1 VKSAVETLNPT
12 RVKLTVEVPY
22 DELKSSVDA
31 AYKTIAGQVNIPG
44 FRRGHVPARI
54 IDQRV
59 GKGAVL
65 EEAVNNALPHF
76 YGQAVEENQVRP
88 LGQPTVDITDV
99 PDPAAGGDLKFTAEV
114 DVRPEVQLPDYA
126 SLAITVEDVEVS
138 DDDVDERLASLQ
150 QRFGTLVGAD
160 RAATA
165 GDFVSIDLAADI
177 DGEEIDAVKGV
188 SYEIGSGTMIEGLDD
203 ALTGLSAGDSADFE
217 APLAGGDRAGETSHI
232 HVTVNSVK
240 ERELPDLDDDF
251 AQLAS
256 EFDTLD
262 ALRANLHEQAEQ
274 TKRMEQGIEARDKV
288 LEALLEASD
297 VPVPEALVEAEVH
310 SHLESEDRLDDDE
323 HGAEVGESAR
333 KGLQTQFLLDAIVE
347 KEKVSVGQPELVEYL
362 VMNAAQYGME
372 PNEFAKAVEEAG
384 QVPAMVGEVA
394 RRKALA
400 LVLEQAT
407 VTDASGR
414 PVDLEALRPR
424 AAEEPAVEVL
434 EQDLS
439 AAAQA
444 GDEAGDEAAGKPA
457 QES

>member
-22 DELKSSVDA
+22 EELKPSLDA
-31 AYKTIAGQVNIPG
+31 AYRTIAGQVNIPG

-59 GKGAVL
+59 GRGAVL
-65 EEAVNNALPHF
+65 EEAVNNALPQF

-88 LGQPTVDITDV
+88 LGQPTVDVTDI
-99 PDPAAGGDLKFTAEV
+99 PDGGEGGELKFTAEV
-114 DVRPEVQLPDYA
+114 DVRPAVELPDYE
-126 SLAITVEDVEVS
+126 SLSVTVDDVEVS
-138 DDDVDERLASLQ
+138 DEDVEERVTALR
-150 QRFGTLVGAD
+150 QRFGTLVGVD
-160 RAATA
+160 RAAGP

-177 DGEEIDAVKGV
+177 DGEEIDSVKGV
-188 SYEIGSGTMIEGLDD
+188 SYEIGTATMIEGLDE
-203 ALTGLSAGDSADFE
+203 ALTGLSAGESADFD

-232 HVTVNSVK
+232 HVTVGSVK
-240 ERELPDLDDDF
+240 ERELPELDDDF

-256 EFDTLD
+256 EFDSLD
-262 ALRANLHEQAEQ
+262 ELRNDLRSQAERA
-274 TKRMEQGIEARDKV
+274 KLMEQGIQARDRV
-288 LEALLEASD
+288 LDALLEASD
-297 VPVPEALVEAEVH
+297 VPVPESLVEAEVH
-310 SHLESEDRLDDDE
+310 SHLENENRLEDHE

-333 KGLQTQFLLDAIVE
+333 KGLQTQFILDAIVE
-347 KEKVSVGQPELVEYL
+347 KEQVSVGQPELIEYL

-400 LVLEQAT
+400 VVLEKAT

-414 PVDLEALRPR
+414 PVDLEALSPQ
-424 AAEEPAVEVL
+424 AQASDVQEPEAQEPEVL

-439 AAAQA
+439 AE
-444 GDEAGDEAAGKPA
+444 DPEA
-457 QES
+457 